1 MKPYLILYDISND
14 KQRNK
19 IAGELKKRG
28 LHRIQKSVFFGAAP
42 PEIINE
48 LEELFEIFISWEEA
62 SPHDSYIIIPLNETN
77 LAGLKVILK
86 EMEFDMDFYLG
97 KKIVVFI

>member
-1 MKPYLILYDISND
+1 MRPYLILYDISND

-19 IAGELKKRG
+19 IAKEMKKRG
-28 LHRIQKSVFFGAAP
+28 LHRIQKSVFLGATP
-42 PEIINE
+42 PDLINE

-62 SPHDSYIIIPLNETN
+62 SPHDSYIIIPLNENN
-77 LAGLKVILK
+77 LTGLKVILK
-86 EMEFDMDFYLG
+86 EPEFDLDFYLG